1 MNRRGKILRL
11 LVVLVFVST
20 ISGVPIESDAKIK
33 ASLDEIAKVLVTYFP
48 KLEGKVVSV
57 EDQVITID
65 LGKEQ
70 GVLSGMILRLYRP
83 GEVFLNPLTKEPL
96 GRFEQEIG
104 RVRVTQ
110 VDEKTSRTK
119 LLGPVSNGGLK
130 VGDGVRLTGAR
141 LPVAVL
147 PGGSITNRILL
158 QEFIAA
164 LQDTGRFEPMSPEAI
179 AEATLLKRK
188 PDPSS
193 PGDEKQPAAGLD
205 LDYLFQVTTAPG
217 VGFTDM
223 TIKVLTTQ
231 DDQPLVTLD
240 AKVDLSSEMGL
251 ALLEEPQIPSVQMN
265 PKQSAVKITLSFE
278 AKHVVLADM
287 DHDGRPEWIV
297 SDGIK
302 IRIYHLGKNKPELI
316 WEEKEEKK
324 NNRHLALDAADLNQ
338 DGFPKLFV
346 TNMIEGN
353 LDSYVI
359 EWRDGQYQK
368 TVKHLPYFL
377 RVWRSLGEPPKL
389 LAQRTSL
396 TEPFAGP
403 IHEMTRSA
411 GGYTEGPVSDLPSG
425 VGLYGSAALDLDGD
439 GVEELIQVDDNDHL
453 LIYRKNGK
461 LLIRTPER
469 YGGYENGFEHVVPG
483 TVQITQER
491 QDFVK
496 VKGRI
501 EFMNNPQGRPRIIL
515 TKNIPLTY
523 LVSRS
528 RGYHESEVYG
538 LDWNG
543 ADLTDG
549 QAELNEAWKIPL
561 PEQVITDIQLSDVM
575 GEGQPQVILLLRSGL
590 SLTTLKSLFSKQS
603 ELRIYRIP
611 SEMEKHETK

>member
-1 MNRRGKILRL
+1 MNRQGRILRL
-11 LVVLVFVST
+11 LVAVAFIGI
-20 ISGVPIESDAKIK
+20 ISGMPIESNAKSK

-48 KLEGKVVSV
+48 KLDGKVISV
-57 EDQVITID
+57 EDQVITIN
-65 LGKEQ
+65 LGKGQ

-83 GEVFLNPLTKEPL
+83 GEQFLHPLTKEPL
-96 GRFEQEIG
+96 GQFEEEIG
-104 RVRVTQ
+104 RVKVTQ
-110 VDEKTSRTK
+110 VDEKTAQAK
-119 LLGPVSNGGLK
+119 LLGPVSTGGLK
-130 VGDGVRLTGAR
+130 VGDGVRLSGAR
-141 LPVAVL
+141 FPVAVL
-147 PGGSITNRILL
+147 PGSSTTNRILL
-158 QEFIAA
+158 QEFAAA

-188 PDPSS
+188 PDSSS
-193 PGDEKQPAAGLD
+193 PGDEKQPATGLD
-205 LDYLFQVTTAPG
+205 LEYLFQVTTAAG
-217 VGFTDM
+217 VGATDM

-251 ALLEEPQIPSVQMN
+251 ALLEESQLPSVQMN
-265 PKQSAVKITLSFE
+265 PKQSAVKITLPFE
-278 AKHVVLADM
+278 AKHLVLADM
-287 DHDGRPEWIV
+287 DHDGRPEWII

-302 IRIYHLGKNKPELI
+302 IRIYHLEKNKPEMI
-316 WEEKEEKK
+316 WEEKDENK
-324 NNRHLALDAADLNQ
+324 NNHHLALDAADLNQ
-338 DGFPKLFV
+338 DGFPELFI
-346 TNMIEGN
+346 TNMIDGN

-359 EWRDGQYQK
+359 EWHDGQYQK

-377 RVWRSLGEPPKL
+377 RVWRSLGKPSKL

-403 IHEMTRSA
+403 IREMTRSA
-411 GGYTEGPVSDLPSG
+411 SGYVEGPVFDLPSG
-425 VGLYGSAALDLDGD
+425 MGLYGSAALDLDSD
-439 GVEELIQVDDNDHL
+439 GVEELIQVNDDDHL
-453 LIYRKNGK
+453 LVFKKNGK
-461 LLIRTPER
+461 LLLRTPER
-469 YGGYENGFEHVVPG
+469 YGGYENGFEHAIPA
-483 TVQITQER
+483 TVQIAQER

-501 EFMNNPQGRPRIIL
+501 EFMNNPQGRPWIVL

-543 ADLTDG
+543 ADLT
-549 QAELNEAWKIPL
+549 EVWKIPL

-575 GEGQPQVILLLRSGL
+575 GEGQPQVILLLRPGL
-590 SLTTLKSLFSKQS
+590 SLSTFKSLFGKQS

-611 SEMEKHETK
+611 SGAEKHGAK

>member
-1 MNRRGKILRL
+1 MNRQGKILQL
-11 LVVLVFVST
+11 LVATALIGMITGVLN
-20 ISGVPIESDAKIK
+20 ESDAKGR
-33 ASLDEIAKVLVTYFP
+33 ASLDEIAKVMVTYFP
-48 KLEGKVVSV
+48 KLDGKVVSV
-57 EDQVITID
+57 EDQVITVD
-65 LGKEQ
+65 LGKGQ

-104 RVRVTQ
+104 RVKVIQ
-110 VDEKTSRTK
+110 ADEKTSQAK
-119 LLGPVSNGGLK
+119 LLAPVSNGGLK

-147 PGGSITNRILL
+147 SGSSTTNRVLL
-158 QEFIAA
+158 QELAAA
-164 LQDTGRFEPMSPEAI
+164 LQDTGRFEPMSSEEI

-188 PDPSS
+188 PDSS
-193 PGDEKQPAAGLD
+193 APGDQKQPVAALD

-217 VGFTDM
+217 VGATNM
-223 TIKVLTTQ
+223 TIKILTTQ
-231 DDQPLVTLD
+231 DDQPLATLD

-251 ALLEEPQIPSVQMN
+251 ALLEESRLPSVQMN
-265 PKQSAVKITLSFE
+265 PKQSAVKIPLPFE
-278 AKHVVLADM
+278 AKHLVLTDM

-297 SDGIK
+297 SDGVK
-302 IRIYHLGKNKPELI
+302 IRIYHLEKNKPELI

-324 NNRHLALDAADLNQ
+324 NNRHLALDTADLNQ
-338 DGFPKLFV
+338 DGFPELFV
-346 TNMIEGN
+346 TNMLDGN

-377 RVWRSLGEPPKL
+377 RVWRSLGKPSKL

-411 GGYTEGPVSDLPSG
+411 GGYIEGPVFDLPSG
-425 VGLYGSAALDLDGD
+425 VGLYGSAALDFDGD
-439 GVEELIQVDDNDHL
+439 GVEELIQVDDDDHL
-453 LIYRKNGK
+453 LIYKKNGK

-483 TVQITQER
+483 TVQIAQER

-496 VKGRI
+496 VKGRV
-501 EFMNNPQGRPRIIL
+501 ELMNNAQGRPWIIL

-528 RGYHESEVYG
+528 RSYRESEVYG

-543 ADLTDG
+543 ADLSAG
-549 QAELNEAWKIPL
+549 LNEAWKIPL
-561 PEQVITDIQLSDVM
+561 PEQVIVDIQLSDVM
-575 GEGQPQVILLLRSGL
+575 GEGQPQVILLLRPGL
-590 SLTTLKSLFSKQS
+590 SLTTFKSLFGKQS

-611 SEMEKHETK
+611 SGAEKHETK